1 MWLRSKVIQ
10 NQIAWELSM
19 GTSSW
24 HWNSTCSSE
33 SDSRIT
39 SMEFPRQTRMI
50 KAPNRRVSQW
60 VLILGIGSWCKVII
74 LNHTWPRV
82 AGIQYVC
89 LWSRWMYCFMLI
101 FFRSSTTWPDTSAS
115 RRLNFQTPNTYRPS
129 AASSFY
135 SRSRGTDVFVPETP
149 QRDTYDDMHWQPG
162 NSLYLQVHCQWN
174 QNEEPVLNYR
184 VCYSQCNIQS
194 NLTLRK

>member
-129 AASSFY
+129 AASSFL
-135 SRSRGTDVFVPETP
+135 FMI
-149 QRDTYDDMHWQPG
+149 QRYR
-162 NSLYLQVHCQWN
+162 
-174 QNEEPVLNYR
+174 R
-184 VCYSQCNIQS
+184 VCPWDTTEGHLWWHALAAGAVSTYRSTANGIRIRNQYWTTEYATVNATYNQI
-194 NLTLRK
+194 